1 MNQENMTPEIRKLIQ
16 LYFEGLTSIE
26 EERQLREALADPSV
40 RGAEADEVRAVM
52 SFAAVSPDQSESP
65 TVARRPPRHLSA
77 LLSAAAS
84 VAVVGLL
91 CWNFFLREPQTQYM
105 AYIDGHSTEDPEQVM
120 KLIND
125 DLSLLGEASEDVADE
140 IDDNLSAFSSVINN
154 SEL

>member
-16 LYFEGLTSIE
+16 LYFEGLTSVE
-26 EERQLREALADPSV
+26 EERRLREALADPSV
-40 RGAEADEVRAVM
+40 RGEEADEARAVM
-52 SFAAVSPDQSESP
+52 SFAAVSPDLSESP
-65 TVARRPPRHLSA
+65 TVARRRPRHLSA

-91 CWNFFLREPQTQYM
+91 CWNFSLREPQTQYM
-105 AYIDGHSTEDPEQVM
+105 AYIDGRSTEDPEQVM

>member
-16 LYFEGLTSIE
+16 LYFEGLTSVE
-26 EERQLREALADPSV
+26 EERRLREALAD
-40 RGAEADEVRAVM
+40 
-52 SFAAVSPDQSESP
+52 SESP
-65 TVARRPPRHLSA
+65 TVARRHPRHLSA
-77 LLSAAAS
+77 LLSAAAA

-105 AYIDGHSTEDPEQVM
+105 AYIDGRSTEDPEQVM